1 MRHIAL
7 VFAALLAFAGAA
19 QAQSWPTRQPIR
31 AVVPLSAG
39 SATDIVGRLVLE
51 QVSSQIGQSIVVEN
65 RVGAG
70 GTLGA
75 AAVAKAEPDG
85 YTILINSST
94 HTVFPSTFTSLPF
107 NVATDFA
114 AVLPLASIPTV
125 LVVSPAK
132 GYASLRDFVAAA
144 KAHPGAMN
152 FASAGVGNAT
162 HFAAER
168 FRLSA
173 GIDAVHI
180 PFKGAPEALTE
191 IMGQR
196 VDFYF
201 SPVPPAL
208 ALARDGKLKV
218 LAVGSAR
225 RSSVLP
231 EVATTLE
238 AGFADSNYEFWV
250 GAFLPAA
257 TPREIVERLR
267 REIAAALQAPAVQT
281 RLKEIGADPMP
292 LAPGETFDDY
302 VRKEIELNGALVK
315 AVGIKAN

>member
-1 MRHIAL
+1 MAF
-7 VFAALLAFAGAA
+7 VLAFATMA
-19 QAQSWPTRQPIR
+19 QAQGWPTRQAIR
-31 AVVPLSAG
+31 AVVPLTAG
-39 SATDIVGRLVLE
+39 SATDIVARIVLE
-51 QVSSQIGQSIVVEN
+51 QVSSQIGQAIVVEN
-65 RVGAG
+65 RVGAA
-70 GTLGA
+70 GTIGTGA
-75 AAVAKAEPDG
+75 AAKAEPDG
-85 YTILINSST
+85 YTILVNSSS

-107 NVATDFA
+107 NVARDFA

-125 LVVSPAK
+125 LVVSPNK

-144 KAHPGAMN
+144 KARPGSMN
-152 FASAGVGNAT
+152 FASAGIGNST

-173 GIDAVHI
+173 GIDAVHV

-191 IMGQR
+191 IMGER

-208 ALARDGKLKV
+208 SLARDGKLKV

-231 EVATTLE
+231 DVPTTLE
-238 AGFADSNYEFWV
+238 SGFPDSNYEFWV

-257 TPREIVERLR
+257 TPRDIIERLR
-267 REIAAALQAPAVQT
+267 REIATALQSPAVQNKF
-281 RLKEIGADPMP
+281 KEIGADPMP

-302 VRKEIELNGALVK
+302 VRREIDLNAALVK
-315 AVGIKAN
+315 AAGIKPN